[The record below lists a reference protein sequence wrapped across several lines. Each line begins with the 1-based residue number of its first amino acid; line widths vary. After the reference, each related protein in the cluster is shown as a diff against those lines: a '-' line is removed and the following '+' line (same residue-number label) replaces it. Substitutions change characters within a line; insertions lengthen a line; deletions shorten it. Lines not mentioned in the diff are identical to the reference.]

1 MAAVKLP
8 QPFKA
13 TKFLRN
19 FRNCTDCQ
27 LWNKQYNLLSGRGMI
42 PCDLLI
48 ISDYPS
54 RNDEL
59 SGKVLSGHEGRLFD
73 YMMDKS
79 GLNKFTNYITY
90 TLLCCPI
97 DKKNGNI
104 REPTISEIAMC
115 RKNIFTIIRESQAK
129 FYLLLGDL
137 PKKYLG
143 TSLPGY
149 YNIPHPLNIS
159 LTGAT
164 KSPLYLQ
171 NLRKLEEIYATIET
185 NTTGKSQ

>member
-1 MAAVKLP
+1 MAAIKLP
-8 QPFKA
+8 KPFKSV
-13 TKFLRN
+13 KFLKD

-27 LWNKQYNLLSGRGMI
+27 LWSRQYNLLVGRGVL

-48 ISDYPS
+48 ISDFPS

-59 SGKVLSGHEGRLFD
+59 SGKVLSGNEGRLFD
-73 YMMDKS
+73 YMIEKS
-79 GLNKFTNYITY
+79 GMSKFTYYITY

-97 DKKNGNI
+97 DKKNGSI

-115 RKNIFTIIRESQAK
+115 RKNIFMIIKQSQAK

-137 PKKYLG
+137 PKRYLG

-149 YNIPHPLNIS
+149 YSIQHPLNIS

-185 NTTGKSQ
+185 NTTDKSQ